1 MLSPVGHA
9 IECRIYAEDPDRDF
23 LPSPGLVTALRAP
36 AGPGIRRDDGGAVA
50 GVVVPVFYDPLI
62 AKLATWAETRPMA
75 IARMAR
81 ALHEYDVRGI
91 KTTIPFFRWL
101 LADPD
106 FQAGRIDT
114 TFIDNALAA
123 RNGRPF
129 LEVPEDAEHIAAVA
143 VAMQAFTRKAAAAQ
157 PAAPE
162 SRWQRA
168 ARTEALR

>member
-1 MLSPVGHA
+1 
-9 IECRIYAEDPDRDF
+9 
-23 LPSPGLVTALRAP
+23 
-36 AGPGIRRDDGGAVA
+36 
-50 GVVVPVFYDPLI
+50 
-62 AKLATWAETRPMA
+62 MA

-81 ALHEYDVRGI
+81 ALDEYDVRGI

-101 LADPD
+101 LADAD

-129 LEVPEDAEHIAAVA
+129 LEVPEDAVDIAAVA
-143 VAMQAFTRKAAAAQ
+143 VALQALTRKAEAAAV
-157 PAAPE
+157 PAPFD

>member
-1 MLSPVGHA
+1 M
-9 IECRIYAEDPDRDF
+9 
-23 LPSPGLVTALRAP
+23 T
-36 AGPGIRRDDGGAVA
+36 
-50 GVVVPVFYDPLI
+50 
-62 AKLATWAETRPMA
+62 
-75 IARMAR
+75 R
-81 ALHEYDVRGI
+81 ALDEYDVRGI

-101 LADPD
+101 LADQD

-129 LEVPEDAEHIAAVA
+129 LEVPEDAEHLAAAAVA
-143 VAMQAFTRKAAAAQ
+143 LQAFTRTAT
-157 PAAPE
+157 AAPGPGASD